1 MNPRAACL
9 ACLQQQPAATFE
21 AALWIAAEHDPTLQP
36 AEVLRQLGSLQQQ
49 VSQGLPPLPVAELA
63 QPLLRRL
70 SELDF
75 HQDDSSPLRP
85 QAALLHL
92 VLRHRRGQPLSL
104 ALLAL
109 ELAQRLEIPLQ
120 GVSFP
125 GHFLLRVPGA
135 DHLLDPCSGRR
146 LYTRECRELLLN
158 HMGPAVELNA
168 SHLQPCDGRTMLQR
182 LSRNLRHLHQE
193 DGDYL
198 AALKDAERVLQLGTP
213 HLHDHLA
220 RAELY
225 QLLECPQGERFDLQ
239 HAIMLCDDPAQRLQ
253 LSQRLR
259 LLQSTAALH

>member
-21 AALWIAAEHDPTLQP
+21 AALWIAAEHDPALQP
-36 AEVLRQLGSLQQQ
+36 AEVLRQLDSLQQQ
-49 VSQGLPPLPVAELA
+49 VSQGLPALPAVELA
-63 QPLLRRL
+63 QPLLWRL

-92 VLRHRRGQPLSL
+92 VLRSRRGQPLSL

-146 LYTRECRELLLN
+146 LYTRECRELLQR
-158 HMGPAVELNA
+158 HMGPAAELSA
-168 SHLQPCDGRTMLQR
+168 SHLQACDASSMLLR
-182 LSRNLRHLHQE
+182 LSRNLRQLHQVA
-193 DGDYL
+193 GDHL
-198 AALKDAERVLQLGTP
+198 AALKDAERVLQLSAPT
-213 HLHDHLA
+213 LQDHLA
-220 RAELY
+220 RAEIY
-225 QLLECPQGERFDLQ
+225 QQLECPQGERFDLQ
-239 HAIMLCDDPAQRLQ
+239 HALLLCDDPAQRLQ

-259 LLQSTAALH
+259 LLSDTPALH